1 MRFLLLL
8 ILFLSISK
16 ISFSQVGIIST
27 IAGGGTRDCDTC
39 MALIARLE
47 APYCSIIDSNG
58 NIYFCEHYR
67 CLVRKLDTN
76 GLLTTIAGDWRSR
89 YAGDGGLAIRASFKE
104 VIGLCF
110 DWDGHLLAVDA
121 QANRIRKINFATG
134 IINTVFGSGAS
145 VDSGDGGPASSA
157 GIFGPFSI
165 IRDYRGDYLI
175 AQTGT
180 NKVHKVSFTTG
191 IISRIAGIGTTG
203 SYGGDG
209 GPATAALFHRCR
221 GLSMNENGIYI
232 ADQSNNRVRK
242 IDTNGIISTIAGTGG
257 YLFNGDSIPATNAN
271 TKPFQ
276 TLMTPNGELIIGDGY
291 YGRIRKIGLND
302 TIYTIAG
309 SDTTG
314 FSGDGGP
321 ATAARLGRQITGLAQ
336 DACGNLI
343 FTDYENYRVRKI
355 TYPYGNQP
363 TITISQND
371 TQIPCY
377 SLPVSFTASTRL
389 AGRAPTYQ
397 WQVNGVNRGTSS
409 PTFSYLPTHGD
420 VVRCILRSNLYCVIN
435 PYDTSNEIH
444 VVVDSLTPPV
454 LTIGGPS
461 TATLSSTVP
470 LSTTI
475 SGGSFSSYNLQWRN
489 LGSLVA
495 TTTTPSYSYT
505 KGPGTD
511 SFTVTLTSIDRG
523 CYDSATSAIHTVSL
537 PVGFNNTTSSSNTWE
552 VYPNPA
558 HQKLFIANKQLI
570 LGKLTLFNALGTE
583 VYTTQSTGHQAVI
596 DISALPVGVYTLQ
609 AKGGG
614 EVFVTKFTKE

>member
-1 MRFLLLL
+1 MRFSFYMLLFLLLGQV
-8 ILFLSISK
+8 
-16 ISFSQVGIIST
+16 SFGQVGIIST

-39 MALIARLE
+39 MATSARLST
-47 APYCSIIDSNG
+47 PVGILIDSYG
-58 NIYFCEHYR
+58 SIYFCEQLS

-89 YAGDGGLAIRASFKE
+89 YAGDGGVAIRASFIE
-104 VIGLCF
+104 PIGLCF
-110 DWDGHLLAVDA
+110 DWDGNLLTVDVR
-121 QANRIRKINFATG
+121 ANRIRKINFTTG
-134 IINTVFGSGAS
+134 IINTVFGSGAR
-145 VDSGDGGPASSA
+145 VDSGDGGLASSA
-157 GIFGPFSI
+157 GIPQPFSI
-165 IRDYRGDYLI
+165 IRDIHGDYII
-175 AQTGT
+175 AQTGN
-180 NKVHKVSFTTG
+180 NKLRKVQFGSG
-191 IISRIAGIGTTG
+191 LISTIAGTG
-203 SYGGDG
+203 AMGYGGDG
-209 GPATAALFHRCR
+209 GPATAAMFNRLR
-221 GLSMNENGIYI
+221 GLSANENGIYI
-232 ADQSNNRVRK
+232 ADQTNNRVRK
-242 IDTNGIISTIAGTGG
+242 IDTNGIITTIAGTGG

-291 YGRIRKIGLND
+291 YGKIRKIGLND

-343 FTDYENYRVRKI
+343 FTDYEAYRIRKI

-363 TITISQND
+363 TITITQDD

-489 LGSLVA
+489 SGALVA

-505 KGPGTD
+505 KGLGTD
-511 SFTVTLTSIDRG
+511 SFTVTLTSTDRG

-537 PVGFNNTTSSSNTWE
+537 PVGIKNTTSSNNTWE

-570 LGKLTLFNALGTE
+570 LGKLTICNALGTE

>member
-1 MRFLLLL
+1 MRFTFYILLFLLLGQV
-8 ILFLSISK
+8 
-16 ISFSQVGIIST
+16 SFGQTGIITT
-27 IAGGGTRDCDTC
+27 IIGGGSDTRDTA
-39 MALIARLE
+39 MATAARIE
-47 APYCSIIDSNG
+47 FPYGMTIDSNG
-58 NIYFCEHYR
+58 NIYFTEYNTYTIKK
-67 CLVRKLDTN
+67 VNTS
-76 GLLTTIAGDWRSR
+76 GVLTHIAGNGRFGYS
-89 YAGDGGLAIRASFKE
+89 GDGGPAINAQFRAIMEICTDS
-104 VIGLCF
+104 IGN
-110 DWDGHLLAVDA
+110 LLIADC
-121 QANRIRKINFATG
+121 QNHRIRYIDFSTG
-134 IINTVFGSGAS
+134 LIRTIFGIGAY
-145 VDSGDGGPASSA
+145 VDSGDGGLASRA
-157 GIFGPFSI
+157 GIPYPRSI
-165 IRDYRGDYLI
+165 IRDYNNDFII
-175 AQTGT
+175 AQNGFE
-180 NKVHKVSFTTG
+180 KLRKVSHTTG
-191 IISRIAGIGTTG
+191 IITTIAGTG
-203 SYGGDG
+203 VRGYSGDG
-209 GPATAALFHRCR
+209 GPATACNLKESR
-221 GLSMNENGIYI
+221 GLSIGTNGIYI
-232 ADQSNNRVRK
+232 ADHFNNRVRK
-242 IDTNGIISTIAGTGG
+242 IDSNGIIHTICGTGTFG
-257 YLFNGDSIPATNAN
+257 FSRDSILAVNSNTLPIVTLVTSTN
-271 TKPFQ
+271 
-276 TLMTPNGELIIGDGY
+276 EVVIGDIY
-291 YGRIRKIGLND
+291 MWRLRKIGLND

-309 SDTTG
+309 TIDSG

-321 ATAARLGRQITGLAQ
+321 ATAAKISYYCTGLAE
-336 DACGNLI
+336 DGCGNII
-343 FTDYENYRVRKI
+343 FSDFGNNRIRKI

-363 TITISQND
+363 TITITQDD

-444 VVVDSLTPPV
+444 VVVDSLSPPV

-475 SGGSFSSYNLQWRN
+475 SGGSFSTYSLQWRN

-495 TTTTPSYSYT
+495 TTTSPSYSYT

-511 SFTVTLTSIDRG
+511 SFTVTLTSTDRG
-523 CYDSATSAIHTVSL
+523 CYDSTTSAIHTVSL
-537 PVGFNNTTSSSNTWE
+537 PVGINNTTLSNNTWE

-570 LGKLTLFNALGTE
+570 LGKLTICNALGAE
-583 VYTTQSTGHQAVI
+583 VYTTQSSGHQAVI

>member
-1 MRFLLLL
+1 MRFHFYIILFLLLDTV
-8 ILFLSISK
+8 
-16 ISFSQVGIIST
+16 SFAQVGVIST
-27 IAGGGTRDCDTC
+27 IAGGGSVRSDTC
-39 MALIARLE
+39 MALSANVE
-47 APYCSIIDSNG
+47 APIGIVIDSNG
-58 NIYFCEHYR
+58 IIYFCEHYR

-76 GLLTTIAGDWRSR
+76 GLLTTVAGDWRSR
-89 YAGDGGLAIRASFKE
+89 YAGDGGLAIRASFSE
-104 VIGLCF
+104 PGGLCF
-110 DWDGHLLAVDA
+110 DWDGNLLVVDCMYS
-121 QANRIRKINFATG
+121 NRIRKINFTTG
-134 IINTVFGSGAS
+134 IINTVFGTGAR

-165 IRDYRGDYLI
+165 IRDHSGDYLI

-180 NKVHKVSFTTG
+180 NKIRKISFTTG
-191 IISRIAGIGTTG
+191 IITTICG
-203 SYGGDG
+203 LGPLGFSGDG
-209 GPATAALFHRCR
+209 GPATAALLHRCR
-221 GLSMNENGIYI
+221 GLSANENGIYI

-242 IDTNGIISTIAGTGG
+242 IDTNGIITTIAGTGG
-257 YLFNGDSIPATNAN
+257 YIYNGDSIPATNAN

-291 YGRIRKIGLND
+291 YGKIRKIGLND

-321 ATAARLGRQITGLAQ
+321 ATAARLGRQITGLAK

-363 TITISQND
+363 TITITQDD

-461 TATLSSTVP
+461 TATVSSTVP

-537 PVGFNNTTSSSNTWE
+537 PVGINNTASSSDTWE

-570 LGKLTLFNALGTE
+570 LGKLTICNALGTE

-596 DISALPVGVYTLQ
+596 DISSLPVGVYTLS
-609 AKGGG
+609 ANNI
-614 EVFVTKFTKE
+614 FITKFTKE